1 MPFCYA
7 KELTKILTAGLRS
20 QSRASE
26 SAPSLELFTLAFA
39 TVLTIIV
46 EQLFC
51 KVGHM
56 QFCANFA
63 TVLFKAGHNF
73 TVYEVAHN
81 FIQSWPKFCMMLA
94 TVLHEDGQSLL

>member
-51 KVGHM
+51 EVGHM

-63 TVLFKAGHNF
+63 TVLFKVGHNF
-73 TVYEVAHN
+73 TVYEVGHN
-81 FIQSWPKFCMMLA
+81 FIQSWPQFYTKKEK
-94 TVLHEDGQSLL
+94 VYYKRS

>member
-26 SAPSLELFTLAFA
+26 SVPSLELFTFAFA

-51 KVGHM
+51 KIGHM

-63 TVLFKAGHNF
+63 TVLFKVGHNF
-73 TVYEVAHN
+73 TVYEVGHN
-81 FIQSWPKFCMMLA
+81 FIQSWPQFYTKMDQ
-94 TVLHEDGQSLL
+94 VYYKRS